1 MILRNEDQQTEHH
14 PSGLRLPGTPEQS
27 ADQLLSAWDAV
38 ASVQRRDQ
46 LPCWFVTQP
55 DHAHISGVI
64 AANFDRTR
72 FPWLTDELIQAIG
85 LHDEGWEAFDGSSP
99 EPRPVISAEDGRAIP
114 FLALPPEVY
123 LRAWRSSIGRAER
136 LGALAGLLVSRHFQ
150 ELGKFGFERLKSQP
164 ADADLVRQFLEEE
177 SQRERRLGGDH
188 DPKEL
193 QLLLSILQFCDLLSL
208 HLCSNAPQPVEFAQ
222 GFGCGKVT
230 LRRQGAS
237 VTLSPT
243 PLAGPVALRFSV
255 YLAERNRTVRR
266 SRSVELQLS

>member
-1 MILRNEDQQTEHH
+1 MILRNEDQH
-14 PSGLRLPGTPEQS
+14 PSEPPSSASSEQP

-38 ASVQRRDQ
+38 ASVQRHDQ

-55 DHAHISGVI
+55 DHAHVSGVI
-64 AANFDRTR
+64 AANFDRRR
-72 FPWLTDELIQAIG
+72 FPWLTDEVIQAIG

-99 EPRPVISAEDGRAIP
+99 EPRPVISAEEGRALP

-136 LGALAGLLVSRHFQ
+136 LDALAGLVVSRHFQ
-150 ELGKFGFERLKSQP
+150 ELGKFGLERLKSQP
-164 ADADLVRQFLEEE
+164 AEAGLVRQFLQEE
-177 SQRERRLGGDH
+177 SQREGRLGGGDR

-193 QLLLSILQFCDLLSL
+193 RLLLSILQFCDLLSL

-230 LRRQGAS
+230 LRRQGSS

-243 PLAGPVALRFSV
+243 PLAGPVSLRFSA